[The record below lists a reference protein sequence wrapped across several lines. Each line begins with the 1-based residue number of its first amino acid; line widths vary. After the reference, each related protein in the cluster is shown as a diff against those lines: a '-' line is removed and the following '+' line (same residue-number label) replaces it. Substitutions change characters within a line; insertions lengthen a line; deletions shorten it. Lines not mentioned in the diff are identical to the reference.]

1 MVPKAIVRYSYT
13 AEAYAEE
20 TVNMAKRRTK
30 NRTHVKPS
38 PEELKKIPKSM
49 VIRVGQT
56 SLASHSLN
64 QLVKDFRTIMQPHT
78 AIKLRERKS
87 NKLKDFV
94 VMCGPL
100 GVSHLFIFT
109 QSEKTGNVSLKI
121 ARTPQG
127 PTITFQVQDYSLG
140 KDIKKFL
147 KRPKSLSKDDIL
159 NPPLLVLNGFQI
171 KGNEDEEKAN
181 VEKVIVSMFQNV
193 FPPLNPA
200 KIQLNSINR
209 VFMINKDQTT
219 GEISLRHYAID
230 IREVDLS
237 KNLKNLY
244 KSKQKLSKAVP
255 NLHRKDDIASLIL
268 DHDVAAYT
276 SESEIEEDAIVK
288 VMDKEHKHIKHI
300 PHRSVNKDTGEKPAR
315 LSADGDDD
323 IEMDDEDEEEDLN
336 VKEEQEEEEQHS
348 TQQPKKKAIKLT
360 EIGPRLTLKLVKIEE
375 GICAGKVLHH
385 EYVKKSDSEIKAL
398 EKRHAQKMRLKEQR
412 KKEQEEN
419 IAKKKAAKEA
429 KKQRKLE
436 RRKAREE
443 AAANGEDGEEAESG
457 QDNSD
462 SDSSDSEESSSEDN
476 YSDVPEDLDSDL
488 YSDIDEG
495 TD

>member
-1 MVPKAIVRYSYT
+1 
-13 AEAYAEE
+13 
-20 TVNMAKRRTK
+20 MAKRRTK
-30 NRTHVKPS
+30 NRTHAKAS
-38 PEELKKIPKSM
+38 PEDLKKIPKSM
-49 VIRVGQT
+49 VIRVGQV
-56 SLASHSLN
+56 SLGSHSLN
-64 QLVKDFRTIMQPHT
+64 QLVKDFRTVMQPHT

-147 KRPKSLSKDDIL
+147 KRPKSLSKEDIL
-159 NPPLLVLNGFQI
+159 SPPLLVLNGFHI

-200 KIQLNSINR
+200 KIQLNTIKR
-209 VFMINKDQTT
+209 VFMINKDSAT
-219 GEISLRHYAID
+219 GEISLRHYSID
-230 IREVDLS
+230 VREVDLS
-237 KNLKNLY
+237 KNLKKLY
-244 KSKQKLSKAVP
+244 KSKQKLNKAVP

-268 DHDVAAYT
+268 DHDIAAYT

-288 VMDKEHKHIKHI
+288 VMDKQDKHIKHI
-300 PHRSVNKDTGEKPAR
+300 PRHLANKNGGEKPVK
-315 LSADGDDD
+315 SKTEESTVDGDDD
-323 IEMDDEDEEEDLN
+323 VKMDDEDADL
-336 VKEEQEEEEQHS
+336 EQEPEQEEEEESHQA
-348 TQQPKKKAIKLT
+348 QQPKKKAIKLT

-398 EKRHAQKMRLKEQR
+398 EKRHAQKMKLKEQR

-419 IAKKKAAKEA
+419 IARKKAGKEA

-443 AAANGEDGEEAESG
+443 AAANGEAGEESG
-457 QDNSD
+457 SEDSA
-462 SDSSDSEESSSEDN
+462 SDSSDSDSEGN

-488 YSDIDEG
+488 YSDVDEG
-495 TD
+495 N

>member
-1 MVPKAIVRYSYT
+1 
-13 AEAYAEE
+13 
-20 TVNMAKRRTK
+20 MAKRRSK

-56 SLASHSLN
+56 SLSSHSLN
-64 QLVKDFRTIMQPHT
+64 QLVKDFRNIMQPHT

-127 PTITFQVQDYSLG
+127 PTITFQVQDYSLS

-147 KRPKSLSKDDIL
+147 RRPKSLGKEDFL
-159 NPPLLVLNGFQI
+159 NPPLLVLNGFHI
-171 KGNEDEEKAN
+171 KGNEDEEAAN

-193 FPPLNPA
+193 FPPLNPS
-200 KIQLNSINR
+200 KIQLNTIKR
-209 VFMINKDQTT
+209 VFMINKDAAT
-219 GEISLRHYAID
+219 GEISLRHYAIEV
-230 IREVDLS
+230 REVELS
-237 KNLKNLY
+237 KNLKKLY
-244 KSKQKLSKAVP
+244 KSKQKLSKPVP

-268 DHDVAAYT
+268 DHDIGAYT

-288 VMDKEHKHIKHI
+288 VMDKDNQHIKHL
-300 PHRSVNKDTGEKPAR
+300 PHHASKKKTEHSTKPNGE
-315 LSADGDDD
+315 SHDNDGD
-323 IEMDDEDEEEDLN
+323 IPMKDEEEQ
-336 VKEEQEEEEQHS
+336 VEHQQQQEEDDYQS
-348 TQQPKKKAIKLT
+348 AQQPKKKAIKLT

-385 EYVKKSDSEIKAL
+385 EFVKKSDAEIRAL
-398 EKRHAQKMRLKEQR
+398 EKRHAEKMRLKEQR
-412 KKEQEEN
+412 RKEQEEN
-419 IAKKKAAKEA
+419 IARKKAAKEA

-436 RRKAREE
+436 RRKAREL
-443 AAANGEDGEEAESG
+443 ANAKGDGSDA
-457 QDNSD
+457 DNSSA
-462 SDSSDSEESSSEDN
+462 SDSSDSEDSDSSSSENN

-488 YSDIDEG
+488 FSDVDEG
-495 TD
+495 AN